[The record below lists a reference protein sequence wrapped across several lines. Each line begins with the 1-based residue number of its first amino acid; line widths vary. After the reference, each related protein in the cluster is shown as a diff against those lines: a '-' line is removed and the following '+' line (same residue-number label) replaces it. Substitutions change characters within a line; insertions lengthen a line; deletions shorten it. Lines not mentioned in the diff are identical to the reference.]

1 MLIVLRQRMDVILVG
16 GQPSIHTKIP
26 VCALSQVAGLLH
38 HRLRR
43 DMKRGRKLIARPQSV
58 GLVRNSLWGASGRWQ
73 DVSVLGLEDL
83 LLEEVLLV

>member
-1 MLIVLRQRMDVILVG
+1 MFYEMCIYIYCL
-16 GQPSIHTKIP
+16 P

-58 GLVRNSLWGASGRWQ
+58 GLVRNSLWGASAKTNNQSFENILEKPRVVNSIEY
-73 DVSVLGLEDL
+73 DVNARPHQSA
-83 LLEEVLLV
+83 

>member
-1 MLIVLRQRMDVILVG
+1 MKCTYLYCL
-16 GQPSIHTKIP
+16 P

-58 GLVRNSLWGASGRWQ
+58 GLVRNSLWGASAKTNNQSFENILGNQ
-73 DVSVLGLEDL
+73 ELLTVLNTMSLQKPHQSA
-83 LLEEVLLV
+83 